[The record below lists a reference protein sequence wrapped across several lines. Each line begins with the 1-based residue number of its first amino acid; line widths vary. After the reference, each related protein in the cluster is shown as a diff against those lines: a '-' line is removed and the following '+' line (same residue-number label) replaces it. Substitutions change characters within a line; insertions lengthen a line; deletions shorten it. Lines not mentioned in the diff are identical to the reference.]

1 MITLS
6 PPTEVSGR
14 SAVLVVDLD
23 GTLTPVDTLHESVLQ
38 IYRLPPAMAL
48 AALRSLQQGKAAFK
62 RTVADAVA
70 LEHDLLPLR
79 PEFLEW
85 LSAEHAAGRR
95 IVLVSAADQSIVD
108 EVARRLPFP
117 VEAAIGSDGLANLS
131 GEAKLARIQ
140 EMVGRD
146 FIYAGDA
153 AVDLPI
159 WRASRGAVLVGRGLR
174 YERQLTDIPIL
185 ARFPHSTGT
194 IASWIRALRVYQWPK
209 NLLVFLPILLAG
221 PLASWWDWI
230 EGGLALSMLCLLAS
244 AGYMANDI
252 LDLAADRRHPTKRNR
267 PFASGALP
275 VAHGV
280 FAIPMLLLGAL
291 IIGLFLPIASS
302 IVGLAYLSG
311 TLTYSI
317 VLKKIAI
324 LDTIVLA
331 GLFTLRVVAGI
342 VILSVPWSFWLLT
355 FSMFFFLSLALVKR
369 YTELREVSLRPE
381 RSMKRRGYSVEELP
395 LLLSLGTSAAI
406 ASTVIFVV
414 YLIEEQ
420 FSRNIYASPGWLWVI
435 FVLLLFWLGRVWQL
449 AVRGQMN
456 EDPLIFAL
464 KDRLSHV
471 MGAATLLII
480 LLARH
485 A

>member
-6 PPTEVSGR
+6 PARETSIQLP
-14 SAVLVVDLD
+14 VLVVDLD
-23 GTLTPVDTLHESVLQ
+23 GTLTLVDTLHESVLQ
-38 IYRLPPAMAL
+38 MHRLPPALAL
-48 AALRSLQQGKAAFK
+48 AAMRSLRQGKAAFK
-62 RTVADAVA
+62 RTVAGAVA

-79 PEFLEW
+79 PDLLEW
-85 LSAEHAAGRR
+85 LQAEHANGRR

-108 EVARRLPFP
+108 EVARRLPFQ

-159 WRASRGAVLVGRGLR
+159 WRASRGAVLVGRGLKF
-174 YERQLTDIPIL
+174 ERKLGDVPIL
-185 ARFPHSTGT
+185 ARFPHANGRLAT
-194 IASWIRALRVYQWPK
+194 WIRALRVYQWPK
-209 NLLVFLPILLAG
+209 NMLVFLPILLAG
-221 PLASWWDWI
+221 PLASWTDWI
-230 EGGLALSMLCLLAS
+230 QGGMALAMLCLLAS

-280 FAIPMLLLGAL
+280 VAIPLLLLGAL
-291 IIGLFLPIASS
+291 GIGLFLPVASS
-302 IVGLAYLSG
+302 LVGLTYLVG
-311 TLTYSI
+311 TLTYSM
-317 VLKKIAI
+317 VLKKIAM

-331 GLFTLRVVAGI
+331 GLFTLRVIAGI
-342 VILSVPWSFWLLT
+342 VLLSVPWSFWLLT
-355 FSMFFFLSLALVKR
+355 FSMFFFLSLAMVKR
-369 YTELREVSLRPE
+369 FTELREVSLQPE
-381 RSMKRRGYSVEELP
+381 RTMKRRGYSVEELP
-395 LLLSLGTSAAI
+395 LLLSFGTSAAI
-406 ASTVIFVV
+406 AATVIFVV

-471 MGAATLLII
+471 IGLASLVII